1 MNSLQTTVEDLNLAN
16 EVRGDIVLSIGFCEH
31 VLVGYDAEKCKF
43 REKS

>member
-1 MNSLQTTVEDLNLAN
+1 
-16 EVRGDIVLSIGFCEH
+16 LSIGFCEH